1 MMKQKVD
8 DQVGFRLLKSK
19 NDYET
24 VDITDI
30 SLATGENEQEDIYVS
45 KLDRIFQLTG
55 YSDSVY
61 AEAYIA
67 VHQFDIIIDILVI
80 NQTKETLQNLTVEF
94 STLGDL
100 KLVEKPAPH
109 TIGPHGFHSVKINFK
124 VSSTES
130 GIIFGN
136 IVYDGRI
143 SSDFKC
149 VVMNEIHVD
158 IMDYIKPSKI
168 SEKDFSTM
176 WDEFEWENKINVKT
190 QINSLKEYLEFVM
203 RKTNMDL
210 LTVVDL
216 ERDCG
221 FLAVNLYAKSI
232 FGEDCLA
239 NICVENTES
248 GVEGHIRIRSKT
260 QGIALALGEKISN
273 SQKLGK

>member
-1 MMKQKVD
+1 MKRKID

-19 NDYET
+19 NDHDT
-24 VDITDI
+24 VDVTDI

-61 AEAYIA
+61 AEAYIT

-158 IMDYIKPSKI
+158 IMDYIKPSKV
-168 SEKDFSTM
+168 SEKEFSKM
-176 WDEFEWENKINVKT
+176 WEEFEWENKINVKT
-190 QINSLKEYLEFVM
+190 QIKSLKEYLEFVM

-221 FLAVNLYAKSI
+221 FLAVNLYAQSI

-239 NICVENTES
+239 NICVENTET